1 MNGETAEIAIT
12 LAADTAPTPAESLLH
27 TEQEEAAIEA
37 IAALP
42 EDSREILL
50 LYYREGQN
58 SRQVA
63 SLLGLSDTAVRKRL
77 SRARGTLREEMLKRF
92 GEFAQSSAPSAAFAS
107 VLLGL
112 LATAS
117 PPACLLYTSRCV

>member
-1 MNGETAEIAIT
+1 MYKR
-12 LAADTAPTPAESLLH
+12 
-27 TEQEEAAIEA
+27 Q
-37 IAALP
+37 
-42 EDSREILL
+42 L

-112 LATAS
+112 LLS
-117 PPACLLYTSRCV
+117 LIHI